1 MKTPT
6 RMCYLISSPKG
17 FLLGWDYND
26 PEWGCAAHQALSNN
40 YAWLDLQVAKQKL
53 KVAQKLL
60 PELTLSLVLL
70 ELVKEGTQWRPLS
83 QRGVA

>member
-1 MKTPT
+1 MKPT
-6 RMCYLISSPKG
+6 RLCYLISSPKG

-26 PEWGCAAHQALSNN
+26 PEWGCAAHMAVDRY

-53 KVAQKLL
+53 KLAQKLL

-70 ELVKEGTQWRPLS
+70 EFVKNNGRWEPVN
-83 QRGVA
+83 QRGVVA

>member
-1 MKTPT
+1 VNPT
-6 RMCYLISSPKG
+6 RLCYLISSPKG

-26 PEWGCAAHQALSNN
+26 PEWGCAAHQAVDRY

-53 KVAQKLL
+53 KLAQKLL

-70 ELVKEGTQWRPLS
+70 EFVKNNGKWEPVT
-83 QRGVA
+83 QRGVVA